1 MLMEAMAQTMSDIDV
16 YLAPITSSRDGRT
29 NSLIGLNTALTNLT
43 GHPSVVV
50 RNGMNAD
57 GRPTSFTF
65 TGKIYGEAEMLAL
78 AHAYQM
84 ATDWHWKHP
93 QL

>member
-1 MLMEAMAQTMSDIDV
+1 MAKTMSDIDV
-16 YLAPITSSRDGRT
+16 YLAPITSGRGGRP
-29 NSLIGLNTALTNLT
+29 NSLIGLNTTLTNLT

-84 ATDWHWKHP
+84 ATDWHLKHP
-93 QL
+93 QLS